1 MVINSFIRQTATLL
15 FIVIVG
21 LPLAAFADSGSVR
34 GIVRDQKTKETIIG
48 ANVVIEG
55 TTIGVSTDENGRFE
69 LRGLPAGNYNLLV
82 SFISY
87 QPVKVE
93 SVKVRNA
100 HTVELEIE
108 LVEEIAIIDGVH
120 VTARRAVNTDISL
133 LSSIKNSEIV
143 VSGISAQQ
151 IRRSQDSDASMVVR
165 RIPGVTVIA
174 DRFIMIRGLS
184 ERYNPTM
191 MHFMPAPS
199 MEADVRSFSFDVI
212 PSSVIDQILIYK
224 SPSAELPGEFG
235 GGVVKIFTKNIP
247 DETGFRISYSTGYEQ
262 GSSLRNFY
270 MPERGRFNFLGLNDG
285 QFNLPSHF
293 PGTLRA
299 VNDPGK
305 LTELGRSLENNWVPV
320 QTNSGLRH
328 SANIV
333 HSSRFKL
340 GKVELGNTTSISY
353 SLANTVDNVR
363 RIDYNLFDQ
372 DLQIGSKIF
381 DFNDQQNNQNIRTGI
396 LHNWAF
402 SLNPNHSFEFKN
414 FFNQISQTQYVFRSG
429 NHFEFGYYAN
439 SHSFYK
445 LYRGIYLG
453 QFAGNHKFNEQ
464 RTTLDWAVGYGHSFR
479 EEPDYRRFRSDLNRQ
494 DGSRTLYVPFGAAA
508 TYFMGR
514 FYSEMSENNYN
525 ALANLKHRFHFNQL
539 PNFKPELMTGFFFED
554 KERVFDARNLGYV
567 RANSFL
573 FNQSLL
579 NVSIDSLFH
588 HDNINNTTGIR
599 IDEQTNLS
607 DSYVARNNLLAG
619 YAQLSLPIGRLR
631 ISGGVRM
638 ENFRQRLNSYTL
650 TKDPVIVDNPVL
662 SILPS
667 ANISFN
673 FTDRML
679 VRTAYGKTVNRPEF
693 RELAPF
699 GFYDFNLNLVKR
711 GNPDLKK
718 ASIHHFDLR
727 WEYYPSPNELI
738 MAGVFYKRFL
748 NPIESSFIPG
758 GGTAGIK
765 TFSFNNAKAAISRGV
780 EVEVRKSLKDLT
792 RSAFLNRITVL
803 MNAALIQSNVELGEA
818 GLGQR
823 FTERPMQG
831 QSPYIV
837 NIALNYNDPERRFQ
851 FSTNFNVIGKRIF
864 MIGFDDYPEIY
875 EMPRNLLDIT
885 ITKGFRNNM
894 ELRLGARDLLSQE
907 SLLLQDGNRDGIF
920 NRTTDQAIERVNPG
934 AHLSVGLAWNL

>member
-1 MVINSFIRQTATLL
+1 MECNSLFRQAITFL
-15 FIVIVG
+15 IIVG
-21 LPLAAFADSGSVR
+21 FSLSASADSGSVR
-34 GIVRDQKTKETIIG
+34 GIVRDQKTGETIIG
-48 ANVVIEG
+48 ANVVIQG
-55 TTIGVSTDENGRFE
+55 TTIGVSTDVKGRFE
-69 LRGLPAGNYNLLV
+69 LNDLAAGSYNLLV

-87 QPVKVE
+87 QPVKIENVE
-93 SVKVRNA
+93 IKRA
-100 HTVELEIE
+100 ETVVLDIE
-108 LVEEIAIIDGVH
+108 LAEDIAVIDGVH
-120 VTARRAVNTDISL
+120 VTARRTTNTDISL
-133 LSSIKNSEIV
+133 LSSIKNSELV
-143 VSGISAQQ
+143 VTGISAQQ
-151 IRRSQDSDASMVVR
+151 IRRSQDSDASMVIR

-199 MEADVRSFSFDVI
+199 MEADIRSFSFDII
-212 PSSVIDQILIYK
+212 PSSVIDQILVYK

-235 GGVVKIFTKNIP
+235 GGVVKIFTKSIP
-247 DETGFRISYSTGYEQ
+247 DETGTRVTYTTSYEQ
-262 GSSLRNFY
+262 GSSLGSFY
-270 MPERGRFNFLGLNDG
+270 MADRGGNNFLGFNNR
-285 QFNLPSHF
+285 QFDLPSYF
-293 PGTLRA
+293 PGSLRA
-299 VNDPGK
+299 VHDPEK
-305 LTELGRSLENNWVPV
+305 LTALGRSLENNWLPV
-320 QTNSGLRH
+320 QTNAGLRH
-328 SANIV
+328 SANVV
-333 HSSRFKL
+333 HSSRFNW
-340 GKVELGNTTSISY
+340 GRVEFGNTTSLSY
-353 SLANTVDNVR
+353 SLSNSVENVR

-372 DLQIGSKIF
+372 NLQVGSKIF
-381 DFNDQQNNQNIRTGI
+381 DFNDQQNTQNIRTGL

-402 SLNPNHSFEFKN
+402 SIGPNHSFEFKN
-414 FFNQISQTQYVFRSG
+414 FFNQISQSQYVFRSG

-439 SHSFYK
+439 SHAFYQ

-453 QFAGNHKFNEQ
+453 QLTGNHKFNEQ

-479 EEPDYRRFRSDLNRQ
+479 DEPDYRRFRSDLNQQ

-525 ALANLKHRFHFNQL
+525 AVANLKHRFKFNQL
-539 PNFKPELMTGFFFED
+539 PNFQPELMAGFFFED
-554 KERVFDARNLGYV
+554 KDRVFDARNLGYV

-573 FNQSLL
+573 FNQTLL
-579 NVSIDSLFH
+579 NVPIDSLFH
-588 HDNINNTTGIR
+588 VENINTTTGIR
-599 IDEQTNLS
+599 LDEQTNLS
-607 DSYVARNNLLAG
+607 DSYSARNNLLAG
-619 YAQLSLPIGRLR
+619 YAQLSLPIGRFR

-638 ENFRQRLNSYTL
+638 ENFRQRLNSFTF
-650 TKDPVIVDNPVL
+650 TKDPVVVDNPVL
-662 SILPS
+662 SVLPS

-673 FTDRML
+673 FTDKML

-727 WEYYPSPNELI
+727 WEYYPSPSELI

-748 NPIESSFIPG
+748 SPIESSFIPG

-765 TFSFNNAKAAISRGV
+765 TFSFSNAKAAESRGV
-780 EVEVRKSLKDLT
+780 EVEVRKSLQDLT
-792 RSAFLNRITVL
+792 RSDFVNRFTVL
-803 MNAALIQSNVELGEA
+803 MNAALIQSNVELGDA

-837 NIALNYNDPERRFQ
+837 NVAFNYNDPDRQ
-851 FSTNFNVIGKRIF
+851 LQVTTNFNVIGKRIF

-885 ITKGFRNNM
+885 VTKGLRNNL

-907 SLLLQDGNRDGIF
+907 ALLLQDGNQDGTF
-920 NRTTDQAIERVNPG
+920 DRKSDQAIERLNPG
-934 AHLSVGLAWNL
+934 AHFSVGLSWKL